1 MSKISNKEKKTIQK
15 PLKVECFYTPP
26 LGSKCAK
33 IFEVKYNRSRGE
45 YTQKNNW
52 GY

>member
-1 MSKISNKEKKTIQK
+1 VAKTEIMRERKTIQK

-26 LGSKCAK
+26 LDSKCAK

-45 YTQKNNW
+45 HTQRNN
-52 GY
+52 